1 MEPQFEPVD
10 SNSRLADRLSA
21 AGRTRFVG
29 RKTELE
35 LFHSVISA
43 TEPSFAVMHVYG
55 PGGIGKTALARE
67 WARIA
72 REAGR
77 PVLRLDMRNLAPA
90 PEIFLTA
97 LGQALGVEGTAN
109 PAADWPER
117 GVLML
122 DTYEAVAALDPWLRE
137 TFLPQLPAR
146 TLVVIAGRQPPAA
159 AWTADIEWAPL
170 TRVLALRNL
179 RPEDCRDYLT
189 LRGIPGARHAD
200 LLAVTRGHP
209 LALSLFADRFLRN
222 EEPSTFQ
229 LRDQPDIVRV
239 LLEQLIEVVP
249 SAQHRLALY
258 ACAFPTAVTEPLL
271 AAALAVDDAHETFE
285 WLGRLSFIEHGPHG
299 LFPHDLA
306 REVLCAD
313 ARWRNRD
320 ICRLLNE
327 RLLAYLYGQFVRT
340 SGIEQQR
347 IWFDVIYLQRYN
359 TSLQPY
365 FVWSAVATT
374 YADAV
379 RADDSVQILDMIDR
393 HEGAAS
399 KAIAAHWLS
408 RQPDAFL
415 AVRDHT
421 GAAVGFMAHLRL
433 EQATGEDA
441 AADPAVQAL
450 QEYMQHRGP
459 IRPGEEVSCVRFLM
473 ARDTYQGRSPS
484 FNVLTANTSLYWT
497 THPKLA
503 WSFVAVADPDV
514 TTPLFAG
521 LHFWR
526 AADADF
532 AVGNRRYGVFGHD
545 WRVEPIDAWLRSKVD
560 RATSSEAAPQ
570 PPPAPLLVLSQAEF
584 AEAVRQ
590 ALREYVRP
598 DRLAE
603 NPLLHTRLCRG
614 SGEAAAGVE
623 TLRGLLVEAT
633 NVLTANPKDQKLHRA
648 VWHTFLQPAAT
659 QEQAAERLDLPFNT
673 YRYQLA
679 KGIERVTGWL
689 WQRELGGPATP
700 RT

>member
-1 MEPQFEPVD
+1 MAPQFEPFD

-43 TEPSFAVMHVYG
+43 AEPSFSVLHVYG
-55 PGGIGKTALARE
+55 PGGIGKTTLVRE

-77 PVLRLDMRNLAPA
+77 PVVRLDMRNLEPA
-90 PEIFLTA
+90 PDIFLAA
-97 LGQALGVEGTAN
+97 LGQALGDGGAASPTAVW
-109 PAADWPER
+109 PAR
-117 GVLML
+117 GVLIL

-137 TFLPQLPAR
+137 TFLPQLPAQ
-146 TLVVIAGRQPPAA
+146 TLVVIAGRQAPTA
-159 AWTADIEWAPL
+159 AWTTDIEWAPL

-179 RPEDCRDYLT
+179 GPEESQAYLT
-189 LRGIPGARHAD
+189 LRSVPSGRHAD
-200 LLAVTRGHP
+200 LLAATLGHP
-209 LALSLFADRFLRN
+209 LALSLAADAFRRN
-222 EEPSTFQ
+222 EQAAAFQ
-229 LRDQPDIVRV
+229 LGDKPDIVRV
-239 LLEQLIEVVP
+239 LLEKLTQDVP

-258 ACAFPTAVTEPLL
+258 GCAFPTAVTEPLL
-271 AAALAVDDAHETFE
+271 AAALAVDDAHETFD
-285 WLGRLSFIEHGPHG
+285 WLARQSFIEHGPHG

-320 ICRLLNE
+320 MCRLLNE
-327 RLLAYLYGQFVRT
+327 RLLTYLYGQLQRA

-359 TSLQPY
+359 TNLQPY
-365 FVWSAVATT
+365 FVWTATGT
-374 YADAV
+374 AYADPISV
-379 RADDSVQILDMIDR
+379 ADSAPMLDMVEQ

-399 KAIAAHWLS
+399 KAIAAHWLR

-415 AVRDHT
+415 AFRDRT
-421 GAAVGFMAHLRL
+421 GALIGFMAHLRL
-433 EQATGEDA
+433 EQATAEDA
-441 AADPAVQAL
+441 AVDPAVPAVQR
-450 QEYMQHRGP
+450 YMHDHGA
-459 IRPGEEVSCVRFLM
+459 IRPREEVSCLRFIM

-503 WSFVAVADPDV
+503 WSFVAVAEPDLMA
-514 TTPLFAG
+514 PLFTS
-521 LHFWR
+521 LHLWR
-526 AADADF
+526 AAGADF
-532 AVGNRRYGVFGHD
+532 TVGNRRYGVFGHD
-545 WRVEPIDAWLRSKVD
+545 WRVEPTDAWLRAKVD
-560 RATSSEAAPQ
+560 RATSCEATPQ
-570 PPPAPLLVLSQAEF
+570 PPPQPLLVLSQADF

-590 ALREYVRP
+590 ALRDYVRP

-603 NPLLHTRLCRG
+603 NRLLRTRLCRG
-614 SGEAAAGVE
+614 NGEAAASVE

-633 NVLTANPKDQKLHRA
+633 NVLSGNPKDQKLHRA
-648 VWHTFLQPAAT
+648 LWHTFLDPAAT
-659 QEQAAERLDLPFNT
+659 QERAAEHLDLPFNT

-679 KGIERVTGWL
+679 KGIERVTEWL
-689 WQRELGGPATP
+689 WQRELDGSATP
-700 RT
+700 RM